1 MATNGRMEMTR
12 ICAVAA
18 ASEPGELA
26 SRGHAALA
34 AGADLVEL
42 RLDHLRPLTAATL
55 EAALGAARGRGMMV
69 GGRLVLSL
77 RAKRD
82 GGAFEGDEDR
92 RRPLLAAMASAGAA
106 WVDLEGWLPLDA
118 LRDLTSKAYAKGSMT
133 LVSWHLGGKD
143 AHDRARELAA
153 QAAAGTAGNAIK
165 MVLPVDDRASLD
177 ALIGLS
183 NSLTEEGVPHVVLP
197 SGRLGRLGRL
207 LAPLTGTEWVYAE
220 PPTPEAK
227 GVLGPLGLPIATDL
241 ADAWRQ
247 MGTHPALEVGAMVP
261 PPMVPGDEAER
272 WTLLAIL
279 GDPVGHTLS
288 PAMHHAA
295 MAGVGLHGAYIPLRT
310 PVGSVPRSLEE
321 LEAAG
326 AVGCNVTVPVKVEAA
341 REVGRLGEAA
351 RRSGAVNTVVLDG
364 KGGRLGEN
372 TDVVGVERAAEELLG
387 PRGTGRTALVLGTG
401 GSARG
406 AVVGLAVWGA
416 AVLATGRDP
425 SRLERM
431 VADLDGLAEG
441 VGLGKL
447 ASVQGG
453 IDLLVQCTTQG
464 MRDLPPAGP
473 LAPLRVVEVVCPR
486 AVLDLVYTPGGTE
499 LVRWAR
505 REGRPAAGGERVLL
519 YQAAASFALW
529 TGKEA
534 PLRAMEA
541 ALGAASRP
549 VVSGWGPGSSAD

>member
-1 MATNGRMEMTR
+1 MTR

-18 ASEPGELA
+18 AAEPGELA

-42 RLDHLRPLTAATL
+42 RLDHLRPLTPGTL
-55 EAALGAARGRGMMV
+55 EAALSAARGRGLMA

-92 RRPLLAAMASAGAA
+92 RRPLLAPMASAGAA
-106 WVDLEGWLPLDA
+106 WIDLEGWLPPATLA
-118 LRDLTSKAYAKGSMT
+118 DLAAKARAKGSMT
-133 LVSWHLGGKD
+133 LVSWHLAGKD
-143 AHDRARELAA
+143 AAPRARELAS
-153 QAAAGTAGNAIK
+153 QAASGAATNAVK
-165 MVLPVDDRASLD
+165 LVMPVDDRASLD

-183 NSLTEEGVPHVVLP
+183 NSLAGEGVPHVVLP
-197 SGRLGRLGRL
+197 SGRLCRVGRL

-220 PPTPEAK
+220 PPGPEAK
-227 GVLGPLGLPIATDL
+227 GVSGPLGLPFCADL

-261 PPMVPGDEAER
+261 PPMVPGDEAEG

-295 MAGVGLHGAYIPLRT
+295 MAEVGLHGAYVPLRT
-310 PVGSVPRSLEE
+310 PPGSVPRSLEE

-326 AVGCNVTVPVKVEAA
+326 ASGCNVTVPVKVEAA
-341 REVGRLGEAA
+341 RQVDALGEAA

-364 KGGRLGEN
+364 KGGRRGEN

-406 AVVGLAVWGA
+406 ASVGLAQWGA
-416 AVLATGRDP
+416 SVLATGRDR
-425 SRLERM
+425 SRLDRM
-431 VADLDGLAEG
+431 LADLDGLAEG
-441 VGLGKL
+441 VGPGDL
-447 ASVQGG
+447 ASLRGG
-453 IDLLVQCTTQG
+453 VDLLVQCTTQG
-464 MRDLPPAGP
+464 MGGHRPEGP
-473 LAPLRVVEVVCPR
+473 LAPLLVGEAVRPG
-486 AVLDLVYTPGGTE
+486 AVLDLVYAPGGTE

-505 REGRPAAGGERVLL
+505 REALPAAGGERVLL
-519 YQAAASFALW
+519 HQAAASFLLW
-529 TGKEA
+529 TGREA

-549 VVSGWGPGSSAD
+549 VVPGWGPLPSSD

>member
-1 MATNGRMEMTR
+1 MTR

-18 ASEPGELA
+18 ASEPDELA
-26 SRGHAALA
+26 KRGHAALA

-42 RLDHLRPLTAATL
+42 RLDHLRPLTPATL
-55 EAALGAARGRGMMV
+55 EAALAAARGRGLLA
-69 GGRLVLSL
+69 GGKLVLSL

-106 WVDLEGWLPLDA
+106 WVDLEGWLPPPTLG
-118 LRDLTSKAYAKGSMT
+118 DLTAKARAKGSMT
-133 LVSWHLGGKD
+133 LVSWHLAGKD
-143 AHDRARELAA
+143 SYLRARELAVA
-153 QAAAGTAGNAIK
+153 QAASGAAGNAIK
-165 MVLPVDDRASLD
+165 MVLPVDDRGSLD

-183 NSLTEEGVPHVVLP
+183 NSLAEEGVPHVALP
-197 SGRLGRLGRL
+197 SGRLVRLGRL

-220 PPTPEAK
+220 PPGPEAR
-227 GVLGPLGLPIATDL
+227 GVVGPLGLPIATDL

-295 MAGVGLHGAYIPLRT
+295 MAEVGLHGAYVPLRT

-326 AVGCNVTVPVKVEAA
+326 AAGCNVTVPVKVEAS
-341 REVGRLGEAA
+341 RQVDRLGEAA
-351 RRSGAVNTVVLDG
+351 RRSGAVNTVVMDG

-372 TDVVGVERAAEELLG
+372 TDVVGVERSAEELLG

-406 AVVGLAVWGA
+406 AVVGLAQWGA
-416 AVLATGRDP
+416 SVLATGRDP

-431 VADLDGLAEG
+431 LADLDGLADP
-441 VGLGKL
+441 LGAGDL
-447 ASVQGG
+447 AKVQGG
-453 IDLLVQCTTQG
+453 VDLLVQCTTQG
-464 MRDLPPAGP
+464 MLDHPAEGP
-473 LAPLRVVEVVCPR
+473 LAPLRVVEAVRPR
-486 AVLDLVYTPGGTE
+486 AVLDLVYARGGTE
-499 LVRWAR
+499 LVRWAM
-505 REGRPAAGGERVLL
+505 REGLHSSGGERVLL
-519 YQAAASFALW
+519 HQAAASFALW
-529 TGKEA
+529 TGLEA
-534 PLRAMEA
+534 PLAAMEA
-541 ALGAASRP
+541 ALAAASRP
-549 VVSGWGPGSSAD
+549 VLSGWVPAPSSD

>member
-1 MATNGRMEMTR
+1 MTR
-12 ICAVAA
+12 ICSVVAVGD
-18 ASEPGELA
+18 PDELA
-26 SRGHAALA
+26 TRGHAALV

-42 RLDHLRPLTAATL
+42 RLDHLRPLTPAAL
-55 EAALGAARGRGMMV
+55 EAALAAARARGLV
-69 GGRLVLSL
+69 ASGRLVLSL

-106 WVDLEGWLPLDA
+106 WVDLEGWLPPATLG
-118 LRDLTSKAYAKGSMT
+118 DLTARARAKGSMT
-133 LVSWHLGGKD
+133 LVSWHLTGKD
-143 AHDRARELAA
+143 ARDRARELAVA
-153 QAAAGTAGNAIK
+153 QAASGAAGNAVK
-165 MVLPVDDRASLD
+165 LVLPVEDRASLD

-183 NSLTEEGVPHVVLP
+183 DSLAEEGVPHVVLP
-197 SGRLGRLGRL
+197 SGRLSRLGRL

-220 PPTPEAK
+220 PPAPEAKEPK
-227 GVLGPLGLPIATDL
+227 GVLGPLGLPISIDI

-247 MGTHPALEVGAMVP
+247 MGTHPALDVGAMVP
-261 PPMVPGDEAER
+261 PPMVPGDEAEG

-295 MAGVGLHGAYIPLRT
+295 MAEVGLHGAYVPMRT

-326 AVGCNVTVPVKVEAA
+326 AAGCNVTVPVKVEAA
-341 REVGRLGEAA
+341 KQVGSLGEAA

-364 KGGRLGEN
+364 KGGRRGEN
-372 TDVVGVERAAEELLG
+372 TDVVGAERAAEELLG

-406 AVVGLAVWGA
+406 AAVGLAQWGA
-416 AVLATGRDP
+416 AVLATGRDR

-431 VADLDGLAEG
+431 VADLDGLADPLGAGDLARVRGG
-441 VGLGKL
+441 V
-447 ASVQGG
+447 
-453 IDLLVQCTTQG
+453 DLLVQCTTQG
-464 MRDLPPAGP
+464 MRDHPAAGP
-473 LAPLRVVEVVCPR
+473 LAPLRVVEAVRPG
-486 AVLDLVYTPGGTE
+486 AVLDLVYAPGGTE

-505 REGRPAAGGERVLL
+505 REGLPAAGGERVLL
-519 YQAAASFALW
+519 HQAAASFALW
-529 TGKEA
+529 TGLEA
-534 PLRAMEA
+534 PLAAMEA

-549 VVSGWGPGSSAD
+549 VVSGWGPPPSSD

>member
-1 MATNGRMEMTR
+1 MEMTR

-42 RLDHLRPLTAATL
+42 RLDHLRPLTVATL
-55 EAALGAARGRGMMV
+55 EAALGAARGRGLMA

-82 GGAFEGDEDR
+82 SGAFEGDEDL

-106 WVDLEGWLPLDA
+106 WVDLEGWLPPDA
-118 LRDLTSKAYAKGSMT
+118 MRDLTSKAHAKGSMT

-143 AHDRARELAA
+143 AHLRARELAA
-153 QAAAGTAGNAIK
+153 VQAASGAAGNAVK

-183 NSLTEEGVPHVVLP
+183 NSLAEGGVPHVVLP

-220 PPTPEAK
+220 PPVPEAK
-227 GVLGPLGLPIATDL
+227 GVSGPLGLPIATDL

-279 GDPVGHTLS
+279 GDPIGHTLS

-295 MAGVGLHGAYIPLRT
+295 MAGVGLHGAYVPLRT
-310 PVGSVPRSLEE
+310 PSGSVPRSLEE

-341 REVGRLGEAA
+341 KQMGRLGEAA

-372 TDVVGVERAAEELLG
+372 TDVVGVGRAAEELLG

-406 AVVGLAVWGA
+406 AAVGLAGWGA
-416 AVLATGRDP
+416 SVLATGRDP

-441 VGLGKL
+441 VDAGKL

-453 IDLLVQCTTQG
+453 VDLLVQCTTQG
-464 MRDLPPAGP
+464 MRDLPPTGP
-473 LAPLRVVEVVCPR
+473 LAPLRVVEAVRPR
-486 AVLDLVYTPGGTE
+486 SVLDLVYAPGGTE
-499 LVRWAR
+499 LVRWAK
-505 REGRPAAGGERVLL
+505 REGLPAAGGERVLL
-519 YQAAASFALW
+519 HQAAASFALW
-529 TGKEA
+529 TGLEA
-534 PLRAMEA
+534 PLAAMEA

-549 VVSGWGPGSSAD
+549 VVPGWDPPPSSD